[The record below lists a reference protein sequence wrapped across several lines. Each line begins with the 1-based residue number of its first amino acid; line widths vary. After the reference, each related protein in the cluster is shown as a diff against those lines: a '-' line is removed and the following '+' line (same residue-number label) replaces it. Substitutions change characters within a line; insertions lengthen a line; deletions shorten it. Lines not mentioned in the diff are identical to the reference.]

1 MKIKEII
8 ELKRAIDSLSAAK
21 TPIWYELGKNKVKI
35 ERTVEPLFED
45 FNKARNLV
53 IENLTEKDENGQP
66 KVEDNK
72 YVFGSNIEEARTL
85 LTDLENDFLQK
96 DVELDL
102 HKISEEKVKLL
113 QDGNFEAN
121 LMIPVIEFLT

>member
-21 TPIWYELGKNKVKI
+21 TPIWYELGKNKTTI
-35 ERTVEPLFED
+35 ERSVEPLFED
-45 FNKARNLV
+45 FNKARQLV
-53 IENLTEKDENGQP
+53 IENLAEKDENGQF

-72 YVFGSNIEEARTL
+72 YVFGSNTEEAKNL
-85 LTDLENDFLQK
+85 LIELETEFLNK

-102 HKISEEKVKLL
+102 HKMSEEKFKTL
-113 QDGNFEAN
+113 QELNFEAN
-121 LMIPVIEFLT
+121 LMLPIIEFLT